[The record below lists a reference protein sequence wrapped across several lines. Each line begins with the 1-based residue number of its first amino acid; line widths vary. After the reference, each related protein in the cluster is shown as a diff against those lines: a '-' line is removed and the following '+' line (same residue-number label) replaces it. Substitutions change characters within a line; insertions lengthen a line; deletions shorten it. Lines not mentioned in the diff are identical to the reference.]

1 MAEKENHSTNI
12 ETVHINEDYV
22 IKRIEELCEQ
32 KHWSKYRLAKK
43 SGIPHSTIFNM
54 LKRTNTP
61 TIGTLVKICNGLGI
75 TLSQFF
81 ADDEYV
87 TLTKQQ
93 KLLLR
98 LWGTL
103 ENEEKRS
110 FFEYYEDDGVTF
122 RYLDG
127 EYAVTGIALEDQG
140 TQTVL
145 ELRTRGKSAVR
156 KWSVVMAC
164 DHAPESIRCN
174 GAALDFSFDEVR
186 KELKMVLPGPG
197 KTEVIFS

>member
-103 ENEEKRS
+103 ENEEK
-110 FFEYYEDDGVTF
+110 
-122 RYLDG
+122 
-127 EYAVTGIALEDQG
+127 
-140 TQTVL
+140 
-145 ELRTRGKSAVR
+145 
-156 KWSVVMAC
+156 
-164 DHAPESIRCN
+164 IRCEAYIK
-174 GAALDFSFDEVR
+174 GVAGYRRKGIELSESEEDE
-186 KELKMVLPGPG
+186 
-197 KTEVIFS
+197 

>member
-1 MAEKENHSTNI
+1 MAEKENRSTNI

-103 ENEEKRS
+103 ENEEKIRC
-110 FFEYYEDDGVTF
+110 EAYIKGVPG
-122 RYLDG
+122 D
-127 EYAVTGIALEDQG
+127 
-140 TQTVL
+140 
-145 ELRTRGKSAVR
+145 RGKGIELS
-156 KWSVVMAC
+156 
-164 DHAPESIRCN
+164 ESEE
-174 GAALDFSFDEVR
+174 DE
-186 KELKMVLPGPG
+186 
-197 KTEVIFS
+197 

>member
-1 MAEKENHSTNI
+1 MAEKENHSINI
-12 ETVHINEDYV
+12 ETIHINEDYV

-32 KHWSKYRLAKK
+32 KHWSKYRLAKE

-61 TIGTLVKICNGLGI
+61 TISTLVKICNGLGI

-81 ADDEYV
+81 ADDECV

-103 ENEEKRS
+103 ENEERIRCEAYIK
-110 FFEYYEDDGVTF
+110 GVAG
-122 RYLDG
+122 D
-127 EYAVTGIALEDQG
+127 
-140 TQTVL
+140 
-145 ELRTRGKSAVR
+145 RGKEIELS
-156 KWSVVMAC
+156 
-164 DHAPESIRCN
+164 ESEE
-174 GAALDFSFDEVR
+174 DE
-186 KELKMVLPGPG
+186 
-197 KTEVIFS
+197 

>member
-1 MAEKENHSTNI
+1 MAEKENHSINI
-12 ETVHINEDYV
+12 ETIHINEDYV

-32 KHWSKYRLAKK
+32 KHWSKYRLAKE

-61 TIGTLVKICNGLGI
+61 TISTLVKICNGLGI

-103 ENEEKRS
+103 ENEERVRCEAYIK
-110 FFEYYEDDGVTF
+110 GVAG
-122 RYLDG
+122 D
-127 EYAVTGIALEDQG
+127 
-140 TQTVL
+140 
-145 ELRTRGKSAVR
+145 RGKEIELS
-156 KWSVVMAC
+156 
-164 DHAPESIRCN
+164 ESEE
-174 GAALDFSFDEVR
+174 DE
-186 KELKMVLPGPG
+186 
-197 KTEVIFS
+197 

>member
-1 MAEKENHSTNI
+1 MAEKENYSINI
-12 ETVHINEDYV
+12 ETIHINEDYV

-32 KHWSKYRLAKK
+32 KHWSKYRLAKE

-61 TIGTLVKICNGLGI
+61 TISTLVKICNGLGI

-103 ENEEKRS
+103 ENEERIRCEAYIK
-110 FFEYYEDDGVTF
+110 GVAG
-122 RYLDG
+122 D
-127 EYAVTGIALEDQG
+127 
-140 TQTVL
+140 
-145 ELRTRGKSAVR
+145 RGKEIELS
-156 KWSVVMAC
+156 
-164 DHAPESIRCN
+164 ESEE
-174 GAALDFSFDEVR
+174 DE
-186 KELKMVLPGPG
+186 
-197 KTEVIFS
+197 

>member
-12 ETVHINEDYV
+12 AKVHINEDYV

-103 ENEEKRS
+103 ENEEKIRC
-110 FFEYYEDDGVTF
+110 EAYIKGVAG
-122 RYLDG
+122 D
-127 EYAVTGIALEDQG
+127 
-140 TQTVL
+140 
-145 ELRTRGKSAVR
+145 RGKGIELS
-156 KWSVVMAC
+156 
-164 DHAPESIRCN
+164 ESEE
-174 GAALDFSFDEVR
+174 DE
-186 KELKMVLPGPG
+186 
-197 KTEVIFS
+197 

>member
-22 IKRIEELCEQ
+22 IKRIEELSEQ

-103 ENEEKRS
+103 ENEEKIRC
-110 FFEYYEDDGVTF
+110 EAYIKGVAG
-122 RYLDG
+122 D
-127 EYAVTGIALEDQG
+127 
-140 TQTVL
+140 
-145 ELRTRGKSAVR
+145 RGKGIELS
-156 KWSVVMAC
+156 
-164 DHAPESIRCN
+164 ESEE
-174 GAALDFSFDEVR
+174 DE
-186 KELKMVLPGPG
+186 
-197 KTEVIFS
+197 

>member
-103 ENEEKRS
+103 ENEEKIRC
-110 FFEYYEDDGVTF
+110 EAYIKGVAG
-122 RYLDG
+122 D
-127 EYAVTGIALEDQG
+127 
-140 TQTVL
+140 
-145 ELRTRGKSAVR
+145 RGKGIELS
-156 KWSVVMAC
+156 
-164 DHAPESIRCN
+164 ESEE
-174 GAALDFSFDEVR
+174 DE
-186 KELKMVLPGPG
+186 
-197 KTEVIFS
+197 

>member
-103 ENEEKRS
+103 ENEEKIRC
-110 FFEYYEDDGVTF
+110 EAYIKGV
-122 RYLDG
+122 
-127 EYAVTGIALEDQG
+127 AVD
-140 TQTVL
+140 
-145 ELRTRGKSAVR
+145 RGKGIELS
-156 KWSVVMAC
+156 
-164 DHAPESIRCN
+164 ESEE
-174 GAALDFSFDEVR
+174 DE
-186 KELKMVLPGPG
+186 
-197 KTEVIFS
+197 

>member
-1 MAEKENHSTNI
+1 MAEKEKYSTNI
-12 ETVHINEDYV
+12 ETIHINEDYV

-32 KHWSKYRLAKK
+32 KNWSKYRLAKE

-61 TIGTLVKICNGLGI
+61 TISTLVKICNGLGI

-103 ENEEKRS
+103 ENEE
-110 FFEYYEDDGVTF
+110 
-122 RYLDG
+122 
-127 EYAVTGIALEDQG
+127 
-140 TQTVL
+140 
-145 ELRTRGKSAVR
+145 RTRCEAYIKGVAGDRGKEIDLS
-156 KWSVVMAC
+156 
-164 DHAPESIRCN
+164 E
-174 GAALDFSFDEVR
+174 E
-186 KELKMVLPGPG
+186 
-197 KTEVIFS
+197 T